1 MLINVKA
8 FMFPLQKA
16 TFAPKLFRSDSLL
29 FGAEK
34 MGMLIASVLNYRLL
48 GMDFH
53 NTI

>member
-34 MGMLIASVLNYRLL
+34 NGHAYCTCIEL
-48 GMDFH
+48 
-53 NTI
+53 